1 MRTRIFQ
8 SGHSQAVEIPQEI
21 QFDRLDLEYEIE
33 RQGEVITIRLFRASL
48 TNILDRFAAF
58 SDDFMAEGR
67 SDQGIQEREKL

>member
-33 RQGEVITIRLFRASL
+33 HQGEVITIRPFRASL
-48 TNILDRFAAF
+48 TNILDQNEL
-58 SDDFMAEGR
+58 SDLD
-67 SDQGIQEREKL
+67 